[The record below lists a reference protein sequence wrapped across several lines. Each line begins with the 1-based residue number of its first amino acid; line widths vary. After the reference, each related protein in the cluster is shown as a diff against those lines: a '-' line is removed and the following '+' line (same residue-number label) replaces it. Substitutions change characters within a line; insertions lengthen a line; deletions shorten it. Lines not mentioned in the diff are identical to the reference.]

1 MRKINLKKNEICD
14 NIRPLYGN
22 RDRYGHALFGCD
34 VMADKMQ
41 LNANGKSFLL
51 NFFVNFFVNIELYCS
66 NACLIIFW
74 HCDNLR
80 YSHITPTGGRPT
92 VGEQNF

>member
-1 MRKINLKKNEICD
+1 MKYVITSDHCMVTAT
-14 NIRPLYGN
+14 GTAT
-22 RDRYGHALFGCD
+22 HCFG
-34 VMADKMQ
+34 VMKMADKLQ

-66 NACLIIFW
+66 NACLIIFL
-74 HCDNLR
+74 HCDNFC